1 MEFALYK
8 FIIIN
13 IIIIII
19 IIIIMNNWKIV
30 KDWKNPCLAKFRQR
44 CLRFY
49 DSIFG
54 QTIFRASNWTAKNKA
69 LARLQTN
76 KENLGV
82 SELYT
87 SVIFTATTILRS
99 DSVETFQ

>member
-8 FIIIN
+8 FIII

-19 IIIIMNNWKIV
+19 INWRKV
-30 KDWKNPCLAKFRQR
+30 KDWKNPCLAIFRQR
-44 CLRFY
+44 CLQFY
-49 DSIFG
+49 DSIFW

-76 KENLGV
+76 KENLGA

-87 SVIFTATTILRS
+87 SVILKANTILRS

>member
-8 FIIIN
+8 FIII

-19 IIIIMNNWKIV
+19 IINWRKV
-30 KDWKNPCLAKFRQR
+30 KDWKNPCLAIFRQR

-76 KENLGV
+76 KENLGA

-87 SVIFTATTILRS
+87 SVILQQLRFWE
-99 DSVETFQ
+99 VIQ